1 MFILFILLKLFL
13 GLGMLGFGRE
23 RGFDLM
29 GIVRGFVLIIGF
41 FFIGCVFDDGMLVL
55 NGFKGDLYEWSIVCE
70 KEINN

>member
-1 MFILFILLKLFL
+1 
-13 GLGMLGFGRE
+13 MLGFGRE

-55 NGFKGDLYEWSIVCE
+55 NGFKGDLYEWSKIKVILYVVLFLFL
-70 KEINN
+70 KKLNIIEIE